1 MQDFRT
7 ADLRAASERF
17 AHEII
22 CLGLDVG
29 MKTATETAEIQ
40 KPKTTHLFGEYLV
53 LKGVLTRLQLGKA
66 LDEQR
71 RFGGRLGE
79 VLIHLNLMTEEQ
91 VTQMLADHLSMEY
104 VRFDDISK
112 INLNI
117 ARMFDESISKR
128 FCLVGI
134 GEVDG
139 RIVVAMADPL
149 NVIAIDTITLKIKR
163 PIKVV
168 IGSAQDI
175 RRAIEIIYHGSDVEE
190 QRLRELVQCEVSRFD
205 QSEDEKVESILEE
218 TSDAGTDNEAEA
230 TKAPVI
236 RFVDLLLSQAV
247 KSRASDVHIE
257 PQEKTMMIRMRIDGI
272 LRDMVPPA
280 RNMQKAVLTR
290 IKILSNLDIAERRLP
305 QDGRL
310 KIRASNRDIDVRVST
325 LPTIYG
331 EKIVM
336 RILDTAG
343 ASHNLDKLGI
353 EPQLFAVLKNAL
365 AQPHGIMIVTGP
377 TGSGKSTTLYACLNH
392 LRDPTMNIT
401 TVEDP
406 VEYRLEGINQ
416 VQVKSDIN
424 LTFAACLR
432 SILRQDPDIV
442 LIGEIRDKE
451 TVEIAIKA
459 SLTGHLV
466 LSTFHTND
474 APSAIT
480 RLINMG
486 IEPYLLSSSLNLII
500 AQRLVRKIC
509 EKCKEPTTLS
519 EQVLKRLKIDPARV
533 KDANLCHGKGC
544 SACGNTGYHGRL
556 PIFEFLVMDHEMRD
570 LVTATANEA
579 QLRAAS
585 RKKGYGGL
593 LESGVTKMLQGLTT
607 AEEVLGV
614 TFSDDIGDI
623 GIEQEAAVDGTGK

>member
-1 MQDFRT
+1 MK
-7 ADLRAASERF
+7 AAP
-17 AHEII
+17 
-22 CLGLDVG
+22 
-29 MKTATETAEIQ
+29 ETAEIQ

-53 LKGVLTRLQLGKA
+53 SKGVLTRLQLSKA

-79 VLIHLNLMTEEQ
+79 ALIRLSMMTEEQ

-134 GEVDG
+134 GEVDD

-168 IGSAQDI
+168 IGSAQEI

-257 PQEKTMMIRMRIDGI
+257 PQEKSMMIRMRIDGI

-343 ASHNLDKLGI
+343 ASHDINKLGI
-353 EPQLFAVLKNAL
+353 EPELLAVLKNAL
-365 AQPHGIMIVTGP
+365 NQPHGIMIVTGP

-406 VEYRLEGINQ
+406 VEYRLAGINQ
-416 VQVKSDIN
+416 VQVKSEIN

-480 RLINMG
+480 RLIDMG

-519 EQVLKRLKIDPARV
+519 EQVLKRLKIDPAKI

-544 SACGNTGYHGRL
+544 NACGNTGYHGRL

-570 LVTATANEA
+570 LVTATATEA
-579 QLRAAS
+579 QLRAVA
-585 RKKGYGGL
+585 REKGYGGL
-593 LESGVTKMLQGLTT
+593 LESGVMKMLQGLTT

-623 GIEQEAAVDGTGK
+623 GIEQEERGVAAVEGTGK

>member
-1 MQDFRT
+1 M
-7 ADLRAASERF
+7 
-17 AHEII
+17 
-22 CLGLDVG
+22 LGLGVG
-29 MKTATETAEIQ
+29 MKVALETAEIQ

-53 LKGVLTRLQLGKA
+53 LKGALTRLQLSKA

-79 VLIHLNLMTEEQ
+79 SLIRLGLLTEEQ

-168 IGSAQDI
+168 IGSAQEI

-205 QSEDEKVESILEE
+205 QSEDERVESILEE

-343 ASHNLDKLGI
+343 TSHELDKLGI
-353 EPQLFAVLKNAL
+353 EPHLFGVLKNAL

-406 VEYRLEGINQ
+406 VEYRLAGINQ

-509 EKCKEPTTLS
+509 DKCKEPTTLS
-519 EQVLKRLKIDPARV
+519 EQILKRLKIDPARI

-544 SACGNTGYHGRL
+544 NACGNTGYHGRL

-623 GIEQEAAVDGTGK
+623 GIEQEVRGIAAVEGTGK

>member
-1 MQDFRT
+1 M
-7 ADLRAASERF
+7 E
-17 AHEII
+17 
-22 CLGLDVG
+22 
-29 MKTATETAEIQ
+29 
-40 KPKTTHLFGEYLV
+40 KPKTTHLFGEFLV
-53 LKGVLTRLQLGKA
+53 SKGVLTHLQLSKV

-79 VLIHLNLMTEEQ
+79 NIVRLNMMTEEQ
-91 VTQMLADHLSMEY
+91 VTQALAEHLSMEY
-104 VRFDDISK
+104 FHFDDMSK
-112 INLNI
+112 INMNV
-117 ARMFDESISKR
+117 ARMFDEAVSKR

-149 NVIAIDTITLKIKR
+149 NVVAIDTITLKIKR

-168 IGSAQDI
+168 IGSAPEI
-175 RRAIEIIYHGSDVEE
+175 RKAIEIIYHGSDVEE
-190 QRLRELVQCEVSRFD
+190 QRLRELVQTEGDRFD
-205 QSEDEKVESILEE
+205 RDADEKVESILEE
-218 TSDAGTDNEAEA
+218 TADGNSDSEEEAG
-230 TKAPVI
+230 KAPVI
-236 RFVDLLLSQAV
+236 QFVDLLLSQAV

-280 RNMQKAVLTR
+280 RNMQGAVLAR
-290 IKILSNLDIAERRLP
+290 IKILSNLNIAERRLP

-310 KIRASNRDIDVRVST
+310 KIRTASRDIDVRVST

-343 ASHNLDKLGI
+343 SSHNVDKLGM
-353 EPQLFAVLKNAL
+353 EPELLTVLKNAL
-365 AQPHGIMIVTGP
+365 NQEHGIMIVTGP
-377 TGSGKSTTLYACLNH
+377 TGSGKSTTLYSCLNY
-392 LRDPTMNIT
+392 LKDPTVNIT

-406 VEYRLEGINQ
+406 VEYRLAGINQ
-416 VQVKSDIN
+416 VQVKPEIE
-424 LTFAACLR
+424 LTFASCLR

-480 RLINMG
+480 RLINME

-509 EKCKEPTTLS
+509 DKCKEPTTLS
-519 EQVLKRLKIDPARV
+519 EQVIKRLKIDPA
-533 KDANLCHGKGC
+533 KLKNAKLLHGKGC
-544 SACGNTGYHGRL
+544 SACGNTGYHGRM
-556 PIFEFLVMDHEMRD
+556 PIFEFLVMDHEMRE
-570 LVTATANEA
+570 LVTAAATES

-593 LESGVTKMLQGLTT
+593 LESGVIKMLQGLTT

-614 TFSDDIGDI
+614 TFSEDIGDV
-623 GIEQEAAVDGTGK
+623 GGEQEGQTVVISETPEK

>member
-1 MQDFRT
+1 
-7 ADLRAASERF
+7 
-17 AHEII
+17 
-22 CLGLDVG
+22 
-29 MKTATETAEIQ
+29 MKAATETAEIQ

-53 LKGVLTRLQLGKA
+53 SKGVLTRLQLSKA

-79 VLIHLNLMTEEQ
+79 AMIRLSMMTEEQ

-128 FCLVGI
+128 FCLIGI

-168 IGSAQDI
+168 IGSAQEI

-257 PQEKTMMIRMRIDGI
+257 PQEKSMMIRMRIDGI

-280 RNMQKAVLTR
+280 RNMQNAVLTR

-353 EPQLFAVLKNAL
+353 EPQLFGVLKNAL
-365 AQPHGIMIVTGP
+365 SQPHGIMIVTGP

-406 VEYRLEGINQ
+406 VEYRLAGINQ

-519 EQVLKRLKIDPARV
+519 EQVLKRLKIDPAKI
-533 KDANLCHGKGC
+533 KDAHLCRGKGC
-544 SACGNTGYHGRL
+544 NACGNTGYHGRL

-570 LVTATANEA
+570 LVTATAAEA
-579 QLRAAS
+579 QLRAAA

-593 LESGVTKMLQGLTT
+593 LESGVIKMLQGLTT

-623 GIEQEAAVDGTGK
+623 GIEQEGKGVAAVDGTGK

>member
-1 MQDFRT
+1 MGF
-7 ADLRAASERF
+7 
-17 AHEII
+17 
-22 CLGLDVG
+22 G
-29 MKTATETAEIQ
+29 MKAAPENAETQ

-53 LKGVLTRLQLGKA
+53 SKGVLTRLQLSKA

-79 VLIHLNLMTEEQ
+79 ALIRLNMMTEEQ

-104 VRFDDISK
+104 VHFDDISK

-168 IGSAQDI
+168 IGSAQEI

-247 KSRASDVHIE
+247 KSRASDVHME
-257 PQEKTMMIRMRIDGI
+257 PQEKSMMVRMRIDGL

-290 IKILSNLDIAERRLP
+290 IKILSNLDISERRLP

-336 RILDTAG
+336 RILDTAS
-343 ASHNLDKLGI
+343 ASHELDKLGI
-353 EPQLFAVLKNAL
+353 EPQLLAVLKNAL
-365 AQPHGIMIVTGP
+365 SQPHGIMIVTGP

-406 VEYRLEGINQ
+406 VEYRLAGINQ
-416 VQVKSDIN
+416 VQVKSEID

-486 IEPYLLSSSLNLII
+486 IEPYLLSSSLNLVV

-519 EQVLKRLKIDPARV
+519 EQVLKRLKIDPARI

-544 SACGNTGYHGRL
+544 NACGNTGYHGRL

-570 LVTATANEA
+570 LVTAAATEA
-579 QLRAAS
+579 QLRATA

-593 LESGVTKMLQGLTT
+593 LESGVMKMLQGLTT

-623 GIEQEAAVDGTGK
+623 GIEQEGKGVAAVEGAGK